1 MKAGDLVKSY
11 LGNTAIILR
20 AYTIKNGHKEE
31 LFVDLQW
38 TSTGYTKACYQAAVL
53 KKI

>member
-11 LGNTAIILR
+11 LGNTAIILKT
-20 AYTIKNGHKEE
+20 YLLNTGQKDE

-38 TSTGYTKACYQAAVL
+38 TGTGYIRTCYQAAVL
-53 KKI
+53 RKI

>member
-1 MKAGDLVKSY
+1 MKAGDLVRSH
-11 LGNTAIILR
+11 LGNTAIILKT
-20 AYTIKNGHKEE
+20 YLLNTGLKDE

-38 TSTGYTKACYQAAVL
+38 TSTGYVRTCYQAAVL